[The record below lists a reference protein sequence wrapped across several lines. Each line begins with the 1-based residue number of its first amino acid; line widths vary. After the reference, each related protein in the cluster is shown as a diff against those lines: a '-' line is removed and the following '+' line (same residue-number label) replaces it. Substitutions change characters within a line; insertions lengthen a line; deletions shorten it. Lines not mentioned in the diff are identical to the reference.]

1 MGSITVGSD
10 FGYGLRFRPLN
21 ELCRS
26 NPSDVTSRHSTS
38 AINDGWTHVALGLR
52 MGLASLDFGV
62 TAISS
67 CFRIW
72 LESA

>member
-1 MGSITVGSD
+1 
-10 FGYGLRFRPLN
+10 
-21 ELCRS
+21 
-26 NPSDVTSRHSTS
+26 
-38 AINDGWTHVALGLR
+38 LGLR